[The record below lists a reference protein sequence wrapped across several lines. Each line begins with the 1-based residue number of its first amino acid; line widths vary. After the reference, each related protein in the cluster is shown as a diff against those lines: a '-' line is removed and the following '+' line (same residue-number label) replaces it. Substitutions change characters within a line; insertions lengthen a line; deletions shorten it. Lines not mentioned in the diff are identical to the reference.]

1 MGAADRAL
9 RCLGCACEVACGAPG
24 RRRRGQEPHLWRPL
38 HQAGLR
44 ASPGLSPAPI
54 PGSKA
59 PFLTHPSCKLVS
71 IFPCFPLVLLRA
83 VWLVSLSSGS
93 GGISQGEGWWCLTP
107 WLLSPGGEGPRSLR
121 RVHLFSGRILQSSRS
136 HGWGGQTRW
145 RRKGACGVLER
156 ARAESV
162 CMGWWGRGLGQ
173 CRAWLPAVRVGRLPY
188 CDAHAAWAG
197 TCPLGTWHPSP
208 RPARGSRQG
217 FTEG

>member
-71 IFPCFPLVLLRA
+71 FFPCFPLVLLRA
-83 VWLVSLSSGS
+83 VWLVSLSSGR

-107 WLLSPGGEGPRSLR
+107 WLVSRRGESQVFKESAPLQRSNPAVQQVAWLGRADSLEEKRRPWGSGKSQGRECVHGVVGGEG
-121 RVHLFSGRILQSSRS
+121 
-136 HGWGGQTRW
+136 WG
-145 RRKGACGVLER
+145 
-156 ARAESV
+156 S
-162 CMGWWGRGLGQ
+162 
-173 CRAWLPAVRVGRLPY
+173 
-188 CDAHAAWAG
+188 AG
-197 TCPLGTWHPSP
+197 PGCQL
-208 RPARGSRQG
+208 
-217 FTEG
+217 